1 MKNKKLIKLLTVIT
15 ILLTLTGCTKY
26 GEDTKGKTIQNEK
39 TGQKLVTNILCKP
52 TDNDML
58 KLYENYNKN
67 SKKKVNIDN
76 LENCK
81 ELKITGKYYDIWTNI
96 FVKPLAW
103 FIIKIGNLLN
113 SYGWAL
119 ILATLIIRLVAY
131 PFTKKAALQSEN
143 MKKASP
149 ELERLEKKYQNKNDQ
164 ESMMKKSQEMML
176 IYKKYN
182 INPMSTCLFSLFQI
196 PLFFA
201 FYEAISRIP
210 IIFEERFL
218 GFDLGVSP
226 MNAVAMGEYKY
237 LIFIVIIAAATYFS
251 FKLNSGASMSKEQ
264 AKQMKTMSNVM
275 VVIMTITAFS
285 ISTGI
290 AIYWVTT
297 NIFTIIQNLIVKRG
311 KKNEQ
316 SKKI

>member
-1 MKNKKLIKLLTVIT
+1 MKNKKLIKIFTIITV
-15 ILLTLTGCTKY
+15 LLTLTGCTRY
-26 GEDTKGKTIQNEK
+26 GQDKKGNTIKNEK
-39 TGQKLVTNILCKP
+39 KGQQLVTNILCKP
-52 TDNDML
+52 TDEDML
-58 KLYENYNKN
+58 QLYNKYN
-67 SKKKVNIDN
+67 KENKKKKVNLTK

-81 ELKITGKYYDIWTNI
+81 NMKITGKYDDLWTNI

-103 FIIKIGNLLN
+103 FIIQLGNIVKN
-113 SYGWAL
+113 YGLAL

-149 ELERLEKKYQNKNDQ
+149 ELEKLEKKYKNKNDQ
-164 ESMMKKSQEMML
+164 ESMMKKSQEMMF

-210 IIFEERFL
+210 IIFEENLL
-218 GFDLGVSP
+218 GFDLGLSP
-226 MNAVAMGEYKY
+226 MNAVARGDYKY
-237 LIFIVIIAAATYFS
+237 LILIVIIALATYFS

-264 AKQMKTMSNVM
+264 AKQMKTMSNIM

-311 KKNEQ
+311 KTNDQNK
-316 SKKI
+316 

>member
-1 MKNKKLIKLLTVIT
+1 MKKKKFIKILTVLMI
-15 ILLTLTGCTKY
+15 ILTLTGCTTY
-26 GEDTKGKTIQNEK
+26 GKNTKGKAISNKK
-39 TGQKLVTNILCKP
+39 TGQRLVTNILCKP
-52 TDNDML
+52 TDKDML
-58 KLYENYNKN
+58 KLYENYNKE
-67 SKKKVNIDN
+67 SKKKVDIEK

-81 ELKITGKYYDIWTNI
+81 SMKVTGKYYDLWTNV

-103 FIIKIGNLLN
+103 FIVKLGNILN
-113 SYGWAL
+113 SYGFAL
-119 ILATLIIRLVAY
+119 ILATLIIRLIAY

-149 ELERLEKKYQNKNDQ
+149 ELQKLETKYKNKTDQ
-164 ESMMKKSQEMML
+164 ESMIKKSQEMMI

-226 MNAVAMGEYKY
+226 MNAVVMGEYKY
-237 LIFIVIIAAATYFS
+237 LIFIVMIAAATYFS

-264 AKQMKTMSNVM
+264 EKQMKTMSNIM
-275 VVIMTITAFS
+275 IVIMTITAFS

-290 AIYWVTT
+290 AFYWVTT

-311 KKNEQ
+311 KKND
-316 SKKI
+316 

>member
-1 MKNKKLIKLLTVIT
+1 MKKKKFIKILT
-15 ILLTLTGCTKY
+15 ILMIILTLTGCTTY
-26 GEDTKGKTIQNEK
+26 GKNTKGKAISNKK
-39 TGQKLVTNILCKP
+39 TGQRLVTNILCKP
-52 TDNDML
+52 TDKDML
-58 KLYENYNKN
+58 KLYENYNKE
-67 SKKKVNIDN
+67 SKKKVDIEK

-81 ELKITGKYYDIWTNI
+81 SMKVTGKYYDLWTNV

-103 FIIKIGNLLN
+103 FIVKLGNILN
-113 SYGWAL
+113 SYGFAL
-119 ILATLIIRLVAY
+119 ILATLIIRLIAY

-149 ELERLEKKYQNKNDQ
+149 ELQKLETKYKNKTDQ
-164 ESMMKKSQEMML
+164 ESMMKKSQEMMI

-226 MNAVAMGEYKY
+226 MNAVVMGEYKY
-237 LIFIVIIAAATYFS
+237 LIFIVMIAAATYFS

-264 AKQMKTMSNVM
+264 EKQMKTMSNIM
-275 VVIMTITAFS
+275 IVIMTITAFS

-290 AIYWVTT
+290 AFYWVTT

-311 KKNEQ
+311 KKND
-316 SKKI
+316 

>member
-1 MKNKKLIKLLTVIT
+1 MKNRKFIKIFTVLT

-26 GEDTKGKTIQNEK
+26 GEDKKGNVIKKEE
-39 TGQKLVTNILCKP
+39 TGQQLVTNILCKP
-52 TDNDML
+52 TDKEML
-58 KLYENYNKN
+58 KLYEKYNKDN
-67 SKKKVNIDN
+67 KKKQVKIEKLD
-76 LENCK
+76 ECK
-81 ELKITGKYYDIWTNI
+81 NMKITGKYHDLWTNI

-103 FIIKIGNLLN
+103 FIIQLGNIIKN
-113 SYGWAL
+113 YGWAL
-119 ILATLIIRLVAY
+119 ILATLIIRLAAY

-149 ELERLEKKYQNKNDQ
+149 ELQKLENKYKNKNDQ
-164 ESMMKKSQEMML
+164 ESMMKKSQEMMM
-176 IYKKYN
+176 IYKKYE

-210 IIFEERFL
+210 IIFEENFL
-218 GFDLGVSP
+218 GFDLGLSP
-226 MNAVAMGEYKY
+226 MNAVARGDYKY

-251 FKLNSGASMSKEQ
+251 FKLNSGASMNAEQ
-264 AKQMKTMSNVM
+264 AKQMNTMSKIM

-311 KKNEQ
+311 KKNDQ
-316 SKKI
+316 SK

>member
-1 MKNKKLIKLLTVIT
+1 MKKKKFVKILTVLMI
-15 ILLTLTGCTKY
+15 ILTLTGCTTY
-26 GEDTKGKTIQNEK
+26 GKNTKGKAISNKK
-39 TGQKLVTNILCKP
+39 TGQRLVTNILCKP
-52 TDNDML
+52 TDKDML
-58 KLYENYNKN
+58 KLYENYNKE
-67 SKKKVNIDN
+67 SKKKVDIEK

-81 ELKITGKYYDIWTNI
+81 SMKVTGKYYDLWTNV

-103 FIIKIGNLLN
+103 FIVKLGNILN
-113 SYGWAL
+113 SYGFAL
-119 ILATLIIRLVAY
+119 ILATLIIRLIAY

-149 ELERLEKKYQNKNDQ
+149 ELQKLETKYKNKTDQ
-164 ESMMKKSQEMML
+164 ESMIKKSQEMMI

-264 AKQMKTMSNVM
+264 EKQMKTMSNIM
-275 VVIMTITAFS
+275 IVIMTITAFS

-290 AIYWVTT
+290 AFYWVTT

-311 KKNEQ
+311 KKND
-316 SKKI
+316 

>member
-1 MKNKKLIKLLTVIT
+1 MKKKKFVKILTVLMI
-15 ILLTLTGCTKY
+15 ILTLTGCTTY
-26 GEDTKGKTIQNEK
+26 GKNTKGKAISNKK
-39 TGQKLVTNILCKP
+39 TGQRLVTNILCKP
-52 TDNDML
+52 TDKDML
-58 KLYENYNKN
+58 KLYENYNKE
-67 SKKKVNIDN
+67 SKKKVDIEK

-81 ELKITGKYYDIWTNI
+81 SMKVTGKYYDLWTNV

-103 FIIKIGNLLN
+103 FIVKLGNILN
-113 SYGWAL
+113 SYGFAL
-119 ILATLIIRLVAY
+119 ILATLIIRLIAY

-149 ELERLEKKYQNKNDQ
+149 ELQKLETKYKNKTDQ
-164 ESMMKKSQEMML
+164 ESMMKKSQEMMI

-226 MNAVAMGEYKY
+226 MNAVVMGEYKY
-237 LIFIVIIAAATYFS
+237 LIFIVMIAAATYFS

-264 AKQMKTMSNVM
+264 EKQMKTMSNIM
-275 VVIMTITAFS
+275 IVIMTITAFS

-290 AIYWVTT
+290 AFYWVIT

-311 KKNEQ
+311 KKND
-316 SKKI
+316 

>member
-1 MKNKKLIKLLTVIT
+1 MKNRKFIKIFTVLT

-26 GEDTKGKTIQNEK
+26 GEDKKGNVIKKEE
-39 TGQKLVTNILCKP
+39 TGQQLVTNILCKP
-52 TDNDML
+52 TDKEML
-58 KLYENYNKN
+58 KLYDKYNKDN
-67 SKKKVNIDN
+67 KKKQVKIEKLDDC
-76 LENCK
+76 ENM
-81 ELKITGKYYDIWTNI
+81 KITGKYHDLWTNI

-103 FIIKIGNLLN
+103 FIIQLGNIIKN
-113 SYGWAL
+113 YGWAL
-119 ILATLIIRLVAY
+119 ILATLIIRLAAY

-149 ELERLEKKYQNKNDQ
+149 ELQKLENKYKNKNDQ
-164 ESMMKKSQEMML
+164 ESMMKKSQEMMM
-176 IYKKYN
+176 IYKKYE

-210 IIFEERFL
+210 IIFEENFL
-218 GFDLGVSP
+218 GFDLGLSP
-226 MNAVAMGEYKY
+226 MNAVARGDYKY

-251 FKLNSGASMSKEQ
+251 FKLNSGASMNAEQ
-264 AKQMKTMSNVM
+264 AKQMNTMSKVM

-311 KKNEQ
+311 KKNDQ
-316 SKKI
+316 SK

>member
-1 MKNKKLIKLLTVIT
+1 MKKKKFVKILTVLMI
-15 ILLTLTGCTKY
+15 ILTLTGCTTY
-26 GEDTKGKTIQNEK
+26 GKNTKGKAISNKK
-39 TGQKLVTNILCKP
+39 TGQRLVTNILCKP
-52 TDNDML
+52 TDKDML
-58 KLYENYNKN
+58 KLYENYNKE
-67 SKKKVNIDN
+67 SKKKVDIEK

-81 ELKITGKYYDIWTNI
+81 SMKVTGKYYDLWTNV

-103 FIIKIGNLLN
+103 FIVKLGNILN
-113 SYGWAL
+113 SYGFAL
-119 ILATLIIRLVAY
+119 ILATLIIRLIAY

-149 ELERLEKKYQNKNDQ
+149 ELQKLETKYKNKTDQ
-164 ESMMKKSQEMML
+164 ESMMKKSQEMMI

-226 MNAVAMGEYKY
+226 MNAVVMGEYKY
-237 LIFIVIIAAATYFS
+237 LIFIVMIAAATYFS

-264 AKQMKTMSNVM
+264 EKQMKTMSNIM
-275 VVIMTITAFS
+275 IVIMTITAFS

-290 AIYWVTT
+290 AFYWVTT

-311 KKNEQ
+311 KKND
-316 SKKI
+316 

>member
-1 MKNKKLIKLLTVIT
+1 MKKKKFVKILT
-15 ILLTLTGCTKY
+15 ILMIILTLTGCTTY
-26 GEDTKGKTIQNEK
+26 GKDKKGNAISNKK
-39 TGQKLVTNILCKP
+39 TGQRLVTNILCKP
-52 TDNDML
+52 TDKDML
-58 KLYENYNKN
+58 KLYENYNKD
-67 SKKKVNIDN
+67 SKKKVDIEK

-81 ELKITGKYYDIWTNI
+81 SMKVTGKYYDLWTNI

-103 FIIKIGNLLN
+103 FIVKLGNVLK
-113 SYGWAL
+113 SYGFAL
-119 ILATLIIRLVAY
+119 ILATLIIRLIAY

-149 ELERLEKKYQNKNDQ
+149 ELQKLETKYKNKTDQ
-164 ESMMKKSQEMML
+164 ESMMKKSQEMLM

-182 INPMSTCLFSLFQI
+182 INPMSTCLFSIFQI

-264 AKQMKTMSNVM
+264 EKQMKTMSNVM

-290 AIYWVTT
+290 AFYWVTT

-311 KKNEQ
+311 KKND
-316 SKKI
+316 

>member
-1 MKNKKLIKLLTVIT
+1 MKNKKFIKIFTVLT

-26 GEDTKGKTIQNEK
+26 GEDKKGNVIKKEE
-39 TGQKLVTNILCKP
+39 TGQQLVTNILCKP
-52 TDNDML
+52 TDKEML
-58 KLYENYNKN
+58 KLYEKYNKDN
-67 SKKKVNIDN
+67 KKKQVKIEKLD
-76 LENCK
+76 ECK
-81 ELKITGKYYDIWTNI
+81 NMKITGKYHDLWTNI

-103 FIIKIGNLLN
+103 FIIQLGNIIKN
-113 SYGWAL
+113 YGWAL
-119 ILATLIIRLVAY
+119 ILATLIIRLAAY

-149 ELERLEKKYQNKNDQ
+149 ELQKLENKYKNKNDQ
-164 ESMMKKSQEMML
+164 ESMMKKSQEMMM
-176 IYKKYN
+176 IYKKYE

-210 IIFEERFL
+210 IIFEENFL
-218 GFDLGVSP
+218 GFDLGLSP
-226 MNAVAMGEYKY
+226 MNAVARGDYKY

-251 FKLNSGASMSKEQ
+251 FKLNSGASMNAEQ
-264 AKQMKTMSNVM
+264 AKQMNTMSKVM

-311 KKNEQ
+311 KKNDQ
-316 SKKI
+316 SK

>member
-1 MKNKKLIKLLTVIT
+1 MKKKKFIKILT
-15 ILLTLTGCTKY
+15 ILMIILTLTGCTTY
-26 GEDTKGKTIQNEK
+26 GKNTKGKAISNKK
-39 TGQKLVTNILCKP
+39 TGQRLVTNILCKP
-52 TDNDML
+52 TDKDML
-58 KLYENYNKN
+58 KLYENYNKE
-67 SKKKVNIDN
+67 SKKKVDIEK

-81 ELKITGKYYDIWTNI
+81 SMKVTGKYYDLWTNV

-103 FIIKIGNLLN
+103 FIVKLGNILN
-113 SYGWAL
+113 SYGFAL
-119 ILATLIIRLVAY
+119 ILATLIIRLIAY

-149 ELERLEKKYQNKNDQ
+149 ELQKLETKYKNKTDQ
-164 ESMMKKSQEMML
+164 ESMIKKSQEMMI

-226 MNAVAMGEYKY
+226 MNAVVMGEYKY
-237 LIFIVIIAAATYFS
+237 LIFIVMIAAATYFS

-264 AKQMKTMSNVM
+264 EKQMKTMSNIM
-275 VVIMTITAFS
+275 IVIMTITAFS

-290 AIYWVTT
+290 AFYWVTT

-311 KKNEQ
+311 KKND
-316 SKKI
+316 

>member
-1 MKNKKLIKLLTVIT
+1 MKNRKFIKIFTVLT

-26 GEDTKGKTIQNEK
+26 GEDKKGNVIKKEE
-39 TGQKLVTNILCKP
+39 TGQQLVTNILCKP
-52 TDNDML
+52 TDKEML
-58 KLYENYNKN
+58 KLYEKYNKDN
-67 SKKKVNIDN
+67 KKKQVKIEKLD
-76 LENCK
+76 ECK
-81 ELKITGKYYDIWTNI
+81 NMKITGKYHDLWTNI

-103 FIIKIGNLLN
+103 FIIQLGNIIKN
-113 SYGWAL
+113 YGWAL
-119 ILATLIIRLVAY
+119 ILATLIIRLAAY

-149 ELERLEKKYQNKNDQ
+149 ELQKLENKYKDKKDQ
-164 ESMMKKSQEMML
+164 ESMMKKSQEMMM
-176 IYKKYN
+176 IYKKYE

-210 IIFEERFL
+210 IIFEENFL
-218 GFDLGVSP
+218 GFDLGLSP
-226 MNAVAMGEYKY
+226 MNAVARGDYKY

-251 FKLNSGASMSKEQ
+251 FKLNSGASMNAEQ
-264 AKQMKTMSNVM
+264 AKQMDTMSKVM

-311 KKNEQ
+311 KKNDQ
-316 SKKI
+316 SK